1 MSTKNCTVKFYLK
14 NPPKNNP
21 LQAPIYCRITYNRKK
36 AEFFTGEKIDP
47 TKWLAEAGMPKKSR
61 RLEEYLINI
70 KSRLLER
77 KRTLE
82 YTRRP
87 VSAKALKEYY
97 RIGDKID
104 ETYFLEYFDEIYSK
118 EILKPDQYSEGTIR
132 RYRVTKN
139 HYLNFLKNTKREDI
153 LLENFDISII
163 RDFDYFLLTVPTQ
176 QYKKPMGR
184 NSANNYHKKIK
195 KVLGMAVKDKLITI
209 NPYIDFPLKDEKTDR
224 SFLTKDELT
233 ALKEHDLGGNDSLAK
248 TRDIFLFSCY
258 TGLRYLDAQN
268 LRSHNIYKNSDGDYW
283 LVFNQKKLNDK
294 KEMFP
299 LLQPAVELYHKHDH
313 FREVTGY
320 ILPRMSNPKIN
331 TYLKII
337 AELVGIRK
345 HLTHHVARHTFATT
359 VTLGNDMPL
368 EMVSAFLGHS
378 DLKTTQIYA
387 KLTPNYKLKYAK
399 AVNEK
404 LK

>member
-1 MSTKNCTVKFYLK
+1 MSTKNCTIKFYLQNPSKK
-14 NPPKNNP
+14 NP
-21 LQAPIYCRITYNRKK
+21 LAAPIYCRITYDRKK
-36 AEFFTGEKIDP
+36 SELFTGERIDP
-47 TKWLAEAGMPKKSR
+47 SKWLDEAGMPKKDR

-70 KSRLLER
+70 KSRLLQR
-77 KRTLE
+77 KRELE
-82 YTRRP
+82 YSKRP
-87 VSAKALKEYY
+87 VSAKALKEYF

-104 ETYFLEYFDEIYSK
+104 ETYFLEYFDKIYNK
-118 EILKPDQYSEGTIR
+118 HILIPNEYSEGTIR

-139 HYLNFLKNTKREDI
+139 HYQSFLDTTNRTDV
-153 LLENFDISII
+153 LLEDFDNSII
-163 RDFDYFLLTVPTQ
+163 REFDYYLLTTPSQ

-195 KVLGMAVKDKLITI
+195 KILGMAVKEKLIRT
-209 NPYIDFPLKDEKTDR
+209 NPYVDFPIKDEKSNR
-224 SFLTKDELT
+224 EFLTKDELN
-233 ALKEHDLGGNDSLAK
+233 ALKENSLGDNQSLMK
-248 TRDIFLFSCY
+248 VRDIFLFSCY
-258 TGLRYLDAQN
+258 TGLRYGDAQN
-268 LRSHNIYKNSDGDYW
+268 LRSHNVYRDSDVDYW
-283 LVFNQKKLNDK
+283 LVFGQEKLDDK

-299 LLQPAVELYHKHDH
+299 LLQPAIDMYHKYDH
-313 FREVTGY
+313 YREVTGR
-320 ILPRMSNPKIN
+320 IIPEMSNAKIN

-359 VTLGNDMPL
+359 ITLSNDMPL

-378 DLKTTQIYA
+378 DIRTTQIYA

-399 AVNEK
+399 AINEK

>member
-1 MSTKNCTVKFYLK
+1 MSTKNCTIKFYLK
-14 NPPKNNP
+14 NPPKSNP
-21 LQAPIYCRITYNRKK
+21 LQAPIYCRITYDRKK

-47 TKWLAEAGMPKKSR
+47 AKWLDEAGMPKKSR

-118 EILKPDQYSEGTIR
+118 EILKPGEYAEGTIR

-139 HYLNFLKNTKREDI
+139 HYQAFLKKTKREDT
-153 LLENFDISII
+153 LLEDFDISLI

-195 KVLGMAVKDKLITI
+195 KILGMAVKDKLITI
-209 NPYIDFPLKDEKTDR
+209 NPYIDFPIKDEKSDR
-224 SFLTKDELT
+224 EFLTKDELL
-233 ALKEHDLGGNDSLAK
+233 ALKEHSLGDNESLAK
-248 TRDIFLFSCY
+248 VRDIFLFSCY

-268 LRSHNIYKNSDGDYW
+268 LRSHNVYKDSDGDYW
-283 LVFNQKKLNDK
+283 LVFEQKKLNDK

-299 LLQPAVELYHKHDH
+299 LLQPAVELYNKYDQY
-313 FREVTGY
+313 REVTNY
-320 ILPRMSNPKIN
+320 IIPRMSNAKIN
-331 TYLKII
+331 TYLKVI
-337 AELVGIRK
+337 AELVGIKK

-359 VTLGNDMPL
+359 ITLSNDMPL

-378 DLKTTQIYA
+378 DIRTTQIYA